1 MLQIRLHINIFN
13 EGIFM
18 KYIINALFA
27 CFLAIFASPVLAL
40 TNGDAA
46 PVFELPG
53 DGTAVKLS
61 NLKGKVVYVDFWASW
76 CGPCKQSFPWLN
88 EMQSKYGA
96 KGFQVVGINVDANT
110 ADAKTF
116 LAGLP
121 AKFMVAYDE
130 KGVTPKS
137 YGIKGMPSSVLLD
150 GNGKVILQ
158 HTGFRDADRAE
169 LEKSIQQALASK

>member
-1 MLQIRLHINIFN
+1 
-13 EGIFM
+13 M
-18 KYIINALFA
+18 KYMINFIFAGLLALFT
-27 CFLAIFASPVLAL
+27 LPTLAL
-40 TNGDAA
+40 TNGEAAPAFELSGDAA
-46 PVFELPG
+46 P
-53 DGTAVKLS
+53 VKLS

-88 EMQSKYGA
+88 DMQAKYAA

-130 KGVTPKS
+130 KGVTPKA

-150 GNGKVILQ
+150 GSGKVILQ

-169 LEKSIQQALASK
+169 LEKAIQQALATK